1 MFSTGAV
8 SREAED
14 THLTTGN
21 EQQLKRAG
29 GVLDWGLP
37 SLLKWVPLPSWPSWR
52 TLLLQTDQ
60 NKELQTQDLTQ
71 QKLMDYVKVEN
82 EHLIPHLKKT
92 RL

>member
-14 THLTTGN
+14 AHLTTGN

-37 SLLKWVPLPSWPSWR
+37 SLLKWVGPS
-52 TLLLQTDQ
+52 TFLALMENTAVTDRPKQ
-60 NKELQTQDLTQ
+60 GAANPGLNTA
-71 QKLMDYVKVEN
+71 
-82 EHLIPHLKKT
+82 KT
-92 RL
+92 DGLCQSRE